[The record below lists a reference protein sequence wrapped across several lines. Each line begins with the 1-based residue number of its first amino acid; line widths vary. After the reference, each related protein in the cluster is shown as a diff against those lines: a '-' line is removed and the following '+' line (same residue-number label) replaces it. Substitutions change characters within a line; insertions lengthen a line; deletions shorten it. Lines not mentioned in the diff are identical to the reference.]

1 MSSYDEVLIGFSPS
15 LLFVYVIF
23 YCIAYLMV
31 RGRKYVSSDL
41 VKTIVYYPAIGLLII
56 IPTTGLV
63 SNVSSLFLK

>member
-1 MSSYDEVLIGFSPS
+1 MTSYDDVLIGFSPS
-15 LLFVYVIF
+15 LISVYVIF
-23 YCIAYLMV
+23 YFIAYLML

-63 SNVSSLFLK
+63 SNILSLFLK